1 MQSEPAASEV
11 IQSFAW
17 LGVCAFGVTVFATP
31 IAAVVARRLGVMD
44 MPDTLLKPHARPTP
58 YLGGAAICLGWA
70 SAVLLGTLTIP
81 GVEWHVA
88 VPVLIGGLAMSVLG
102 LWDDIHNVPPRA
114 RIAIGAA
121 ILALVMITTGL
132 GSELLFTVT
141 RHFGFRAPDWV
152 GAPVSVLVAIVIVL
166 GACNS
171 LNLIDGLDGLCA
183 GVTAI
188 ISIGFFLIALKLAV
202 HEYARELNAIR
213 LVLAVA
219 MCGAAL
225 GFLPMNFNPA
235 KIFMGDA
242 GSVLLGYNC
251 GILLL
256 LFDENAVIR
265 WVIAGLMVFALPA
278 LDTALAIFRR
288 WRSGRPIFEGDR
300 SHFYDQLVDRGLSVK
315 KVVLISYLLTAFYV
329 ALGAGGALLRM
340 RYAVPLYA
348 LALLA
353 TLAVIHFS
361 RMARP
366 EATLRKPASKTGGAT
381 G

>member
-1 MQSEPAASEV
+1 MQSEPVASDV
-11 IQSFAW
+11 VQSFAW

-31 IAAVVARRLGVMD
+31 LAAVVARRLGVMD

-70 SAVLLGTLTIP
+70 AAVLLGTLTIP
-81 GVEWHVA
+81 GVQWQVA
-88 VPVLIGGLAMSVLG
+88 VPVLLGGIAMSVLG
-102 LWDDIHNVPPRA
+102 LADDVHNVPPRA
-114 RIAIGAA
+114 RLAIGAA
-121 ILALVMITTGL
+121 ILAIVMITTGL

-141 RHFGFRAPDWV
+141 RHFGFRAPDWLGV
-152 GAPVSVLVAIVIVL
+152 PASILAALIIVL

-188 ISIGFFLIALKLAV
+188 ISIGFFLIAMKLAV

-213 LVLAVA
+213 LVLSVA

-265 WVIAGLMVFALPA
+265 WVLAGLMVFALPA
-278 LDTALAIFRR
+278 LDTALAIYRR

-315 KVVLISYLLTAFYV
+315 KVVLISYLLAAFYV
-329 ALGAGGALLRM
+329 ALGAGGAYLRM
-340 RYAVPLYA
+340 RYSLPLYVIS
-348 LALLA
+348 LGLTLLM
-353 TLAVIHFS
+353 IHLTG
-361 RMARP
+361 MARP
-366 EATLRKPASKTGGAT
+366 EATRRKAASPASAAT
-381 G
+381 